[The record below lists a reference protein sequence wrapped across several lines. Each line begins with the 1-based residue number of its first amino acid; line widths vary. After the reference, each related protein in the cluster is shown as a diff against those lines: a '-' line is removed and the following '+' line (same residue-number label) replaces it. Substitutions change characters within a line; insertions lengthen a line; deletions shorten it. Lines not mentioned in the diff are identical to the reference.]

1 MKYPFETIRATLLAR
16 SEHYLRL
23 WFPLGK
29 VRGTE
34 FVLGNIQ
41 GDAGDSLKISLVKG
55 IGKDFATGQTY
66 IVFAKK
72 TETNGVFRQLWPSHT
87 SIEDQGVLLCPND
100 KPVTAKSVKDI
111 F

>member
-1 MKYPFETIRATLLAR
+1 
-16 SEHYLRL
+16 L

-66 IVFAKK
+66 GDLIDVYAAFNNITVKEAADQLMATLGIRGDEPIKK
-72 TETNGVFRQLWPSHT
+72 RPKRAR
-87 SIEDQGVLLCPND
+87 SIAHKRLVERMDSRRG
-100 KPVTAKSVKDI
+100 
-111 F
+111 